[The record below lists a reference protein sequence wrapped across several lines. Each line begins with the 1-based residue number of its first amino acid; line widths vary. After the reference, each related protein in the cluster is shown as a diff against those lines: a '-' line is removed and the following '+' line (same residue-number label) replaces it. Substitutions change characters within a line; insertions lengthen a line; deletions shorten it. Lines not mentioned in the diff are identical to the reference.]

1 MGSYLWIKIYCP
13 IWSFL
18 VNTFY
23 WITKIKYL
31 KETLSINKELK
42 NSIETVENIKIA
54 LSNFHWIPD
63 EIRDWLP
70 WVITL
75 IHRGYKDD
83 CDGAAV
89 LSKFLFKQIG
99 IGGKIVSLLG
109 DYTGHAIFVSN
120 DKKYMATNNII
131 VEDNWTDNKILEF
144 FNNKYNRMIK

>member
-1 MGSYLWIKIYCP
+1 MESYIWIKIYCP
-13 IWSFL
+13 VWSFL
-18 VNTFY
+18 VNLFY
-23 WITKIKYL
+23 WITKIRYL
-31 KETLSINKELK
+31 KETLSIKKELK
-42 NSIETVENIKIA
+42 NSIETVENIKIV
-54 LSNFHWIPD
+54 LSNFRWIPD

-89 LSKFLFKQIG
+89 LAKFLFKQIG

-109 DYTGHAIFVSN
+109 DTGHAIFVSN

-131 VEDNWTDNKILEF
+131 VEDNWTNDKILDY
-144 FNNKYNRMIK
+144 FNNKYDKLI